1 MQDEFVACAARLRS
15 HFNVAPATWDEAGE
29 YLGERIEP
37 LNENDLSIEDLLRKL
52 PTVGTFPHIQVGIVK
67 SWDTSEDGAYMK
79 HLLRDTRNGQ
89 RTGFPLSIARELLF
103 LLDLQETRL
112 RNTA

>member
-1 MQDEFVACAARLRS
+1 MK
-15 HFNVAPATWDEAGE
+15 T
-29 YLGERIEP
+29 
-37 LNENDLSIEDLLRKL
+37 
-52 PTVGTFPHIQVGIVK
+52 
-67 SWDTSEDGAYMK
+67 WDTSEGVAYMK